1 VNLSEVEKP
10 TAAFVLS
17 LVAGALIVIGRSMMS
32 MMSSFWFGGMMS
44 GYRGWGMMGYPGY
57 QGYGMMSG
65 LGYGFGIMSILG
77 MAFGVVVIIS
87 AIMLNRKPQEHT
99 TWGTLIIIFSALS
112 IFGGAM
118 GGLGVGLILGLIG
131 GVLAVTWKPSG
142 AKK

>member
-1 VNLSEVEKP
+1 
-10 TAAFVLS
+10 
-17 LVAGALIVIGRSMMS
+17 
-32 MMSSFWFGGMMS
+32 MMSSFWFGGMIG

-65 LGYGFGIMSILG
+65 LSYGFGIMSILG
-77 MAFGVVVIIS
+77 MAFGVVVIIG
-87 AIMLNRKPQEHT
+87 AIMLNRKPHEHT

-118 GGLGVGLILGLIG
+118 SGLGVGLILGLIG

>member
-1 VNLSEVEKP
+1 MSEVEKP

-17 LVAGALIVIGRSMMS
+17 LVAGALIVIGGSMMS
-32 MMSSFWFGGMMS
+32 MMSSFWFGGMS